1 MSLTQPPTPTSTSP
15 VPPSVPCLTGVLL
28 LSLAGLR
35 GWALSTAEAA
45 PGARWMGGM
54 EMKLQTL

>member
-1 MSLTQPPTPTSTSP
+1 MSLTQRLLR
-15 VPPSVPCLTGVLL
+15 PCLTGVFL

-45 PGARWMGGM
+45 LGARRVGGM
-54 EMKLQTL
+54 ETKQIVAKRKLSGLK

>member
-1 MSLTQPPTPTSTSP
+1 MSLTQRLLR
-15 VPPSVPCLTGVLL
+15 PCLTGAFL

-45 PGARWMGGM
+45 LGARRVGGT
-54 EMKLQTL
+54 ETRLQTL